1 MWKKRILP
9 LLCAL
14 ALLAGLL
21 PGRVQAAQT
30 KPVRYLTVTGTPAQ
44 LETGRRLP
52 QATPELASDA
62 GAALHLTQ
70 GRWYNSITAL
80 QQGDPLPDGAS
91 VFGTGA
97 YYLGLELKADDGW
110 ALTDETRLC
119 INRSANAALYTR
131 QGATL
136 LAICYR
142 SQGDP
147 ETLPLS
153 GSTAP
158 FSDLA
163 PTDWYYSAA
172 IYTYRLGLLQG
183 TSATAFS
190 PHLTTTR
197 AMLVTILHRLAGTP
211 QPRTRAAFQD
221 VPAGTWYTDAV
232 AWAAEQG
239 IVYGYSAARF
249 GPDDPVTRQQAVT
262 FLYRYAA
269 LQGCSTVGAES
280 LRGFADTAAVADW
293 ARDAFA
299 WAVCQGILSGIPQGG
314 ALYLAPECN
323 ALRAQ
328 LAVILQEFFDL
339 AVCQSAQQPGLTVG
353 YIPLD
358 NRPVNDLRPVLQ
370 AQSAGLRVRMPREA
384 LYATRLDNQS
394 PTANGT
400 TYGARQALLD
410 WLHRNADACDILVI
424 SLDQLLSGGLVSSR
438 ALQGG
443 DLQFEYEAIDYLSDL
458 ARQKPVYVFDTVMR
472 LASTVGYQGL
482 TGADYV
488 AYRNYG
494 MQPRQSLTGNA
505 LTPEAIAAGYR
516 FDASGAPI
524 ATRLTDQALDAYHAA
539 RLRKLR
545 LGLRLL
551 ERSAPFAG
559 VLIGVDDSHPGSS
572 IQTNEIALLQQHLG
586 KNGALFCGADE
597 LGMMAICQAYCTAQ
611 GGAPR
616 LAATYFGPCANEPA
630 DDFDTT
636 TLRQAVQ
643 QHMDALGTASSGST
657 VAQVLLLT
665 KGSSQQDAD
674 ALLAAWQA
682 NDRAN
687 IPTIVID
694 VSGGNRLTAGL
705 LQALPVRSLMGYSS
719 WGTTDNAVGIALSMG
734 LTRLCYLRHTAQ
746 SQDACTA
753 AFCQSLTFALV
764 KDIAY
769 CKGCRSAV
777 QDLTPAGLQALV
789 CGDDV
794 TKRLLSALPGKAVC
808 TAQAGDPAFAV
819 IPSLTLT
826 NFSAPFARRY
836 EIRFQ
841 VVLG

>member
-1 MWKKRILP
+1 
-9 LLCAL
+9 
-14 ALLAGLL
+14 
-21 PGRVQAAQT
+21 
-30 KPVRYLTVTGTPAQ
+30 
-44 LETGRRLP
+44 
-52 QATPELASDA
+52 
-62 GAALHLTQ
+62 
-70 GRWYNSITAL
+70 
-80 QQGDPLPDGAS
+80 
-91 VFGTGA
+91 
-97 YYLGLELKADDGW
+97 
-110 ALTDETRLC
+110 
-119 INRSANAALYTR
+119 
-131 QGATL
+131 
-136 LAICYR
+136 
-142 SQGDP
+142 
-147 ETLPLS
+147 
-153 GSTAP
+153 
-158 FSDLA
+158 
-163 PTDWYYSAA
+163 
-172 IYTYRLGLLQG
+172 
-183 TSATAFS
+183 
-190 PHLTTTR
+190 
-197 AMLVTILHRLAGTP
+197 
-211 QPRTRAAFQD
+211 
-221 VPAGTWYTDAV
+221 
-232 AWAAEQG
+232 
-239 IVYGYSAARF
+239 
-249 GPDDPVTRQQAVT
+249 
-262 FLYRYAA
+262 
-269 LQGCSTVGAES
+269 
-280 LRGFADTAAVADW
+280 
-293 ARDAFA
+293 
-299 WAVCQGILSGIPQGG
+299 
-314 ALYLAPECN
+314 
-323 ALRAQ
+323 
-328 LAVILQEFFDL
+328 
-339 AVCQSAQQPGLTVG
+339 
-353 YIPLD
+353 
-358 NRPVNDLRPVLQ
+358 
-370 AQSAGLRVRMPREA
+370 
-384 LYATRLDNQS
+384 
-394 PTANGT
+394 
-400 TYGARQALLD
+400 
-410 WLHRNADACDILVI
+410 
-424 SLDQLLSGGLVSSR
+424 
-438 ALQGG
+438 
-443 DLQFEYEAIDYLSDL
+443 
-458 ARQKPVYVFDTVMR
+458 MR

-630 DDFDTT
+630 DDFDTA

-643 QHMDALGTASSGST
+643 QHMDALGAASSGST